1 MGRFFW
7 KFLLSYWAALLLVV
21 LGIGLT
27 TWLYRL
33 ADEGRDASLESG
45 PRATFVAESAAATLR
60 HGGVAA
66 LRGLMEEWRRHG
78 EVELYAVDA
87 SGRDLFGRPVSPDVV
102 GRARARAESGLEWKG
117 ARRVDLP
124 GGERWI
130 LFVPIGHRSGLAR
143 FFLAGGPPSPW
154 VPLVVGAVVSLVFG
168 AALAWYVARPI
179 RHLRAAFA
187 SLSAG
192 HLETR
197 VAPLM
202 GRRRDEVTDLGRHF
216 DEMARRIQSLVGAQR
231 TLLHEVSHELR
242 SPLARLQA
250 ATGLARQN
258 PQKLESSLE
267 RIEQETERL
276 DDLVGQLLTLSRLEA
291 GVDDASRTRLETT
304 DLVDLV
310 ASIAADARFEAE
322 SCGRDVVFS
331 SLGEIVADVRA
342 ELVGRAVENVIRNA
356 VKFTAPGTAVEV
368 TAGPDAAD
376 AAFLVRVAD
385 RGPGVAEADLDAIFE
400 PFYRGAAGSSGPG
413 FGLGLAIAR
422 RAIAAHGG
430 RVDARNRPGGG
441 LEVEI
446 RLPAGA
452 PGLLPHRSA

>member
-1 MGRFFW
+1 
-7 KFLLSYWAALLLVV
+7 
-21 LGIGLT
+21 
-27 TWLYRL
+27 
-33 ADEGRDASLESG
+33 
-45 PRATFVAESAAATLR
+45 
-60 HGGVAA
+60 
-66 LRGLMEEWRRHG
+66 
-78 EVELYAVDA
+78 
-87 SGRDLFGRPVSPDVV
+87 
-102 GRARARAESGLEWKG
+102 
-117 ARRVDLP
+117 
-124 GGERWI
+124 
-130 LFVPIGHRSGLAR
+130 
-143 FFLAGGPPSPW
+143 
-154 VPLVVGAVVSLVFG
+154 VVGAVVSLVFG

-202 GRRRDEVTDLGRHF
+202 GRRRDEVADLGRHF

-291 GVDDASRTRLETT
+291 GVADASRTRLETT

-322 SCGRDVVFS
+322 SCGKDVVFS
-331 SLGEIVADVRA
+331 SDGETTADVRA

-368 TAGPDAAD
+368 TAGPEDAGGT
-376 AAFLVRVAD
+376 FLVRVAD

-400 PFYRGAAGSSGPG
+400 PFYRGVAGSSGPG

-446 RLPAGA
+446 RLPVGA
-452 PGLLPHRSA
+452 QGRG

>member
-1 MGRFFW
+1 M
-7 KFLLSYWAALLLVV
+7 
-21 LGIGLT
+21 
-27 TWLYRL
+27 
-33 ADEGRDASLESG
+33 
-45 PRATFVAESAAATLR
+45 
-60 HGGVAA
+60 
-66 LRGLMEEWRRHG
+66 
-78 EVELYAVDA
+78 
-87 SGRDLFGRPVSPDVV
+87 
-102 GRARARAESGLEWKG
+102 
-117 ARRVDLP
+117 
-124 GGERWI
+124 
-130 LFVPIGHRSGLAR
+130 
-143 FFLAGGPPSPW
+143 
-154 VPLVVGAVVSLVFG
+154 VGAVVSLVFG

-202 GRRRDEVTDLGRHF
+202 GRRRDEVADLGRHF

-231 TLLHEVSHELR
+231 TLLHEISHELR

-258 PQKLESSLE
+258 PQKLESSLD
-267 RIEQETERL
+267 RIEQEAERL

-291 GVDDASRTRLETT
+291 GVADASRVRLEST
-304 DLVDLV
+304 DLV
-310 ASIAADARFEAE
+310 ASIAAHARFEAE
-322 SCGRDVVFS
+322 SCGKDVVFS
-331 SLGEIVADVRA
+331 SRGETAADVRA

-368 TAGPDAAD
+368 TAGPEDPGGT
-376 AAFLVRVAD
+376 FLVRVAD

-446 RLPAGA
+446 RVPVGV
-452 PGLLPHRSA
+452 PGRA

>member
-1 MGRFFW
+1 M
-7 KFLLSYWAALLLVV
+7 A
-21 LGIGLT
+21 
-27 TWLYRL
+27 
-33 ADEGRDASLESG
+33 
-45 PRATFVAESAAATLR
+45 
-60 HGGVAA
+60 
-66 LRGLMEEWRRHG
+66 
-78 EVELYAVDA
+78 
-87 SGRDLFGRPVSPDVV
+87 
-102 GRARARAESGLEWKG
+102 
-117 ARRVDLP
+117 
-124 GGERWI
+124 
-130 LFVPIGHRSGLAR
+130 
-143 FFLAGGPPSPW
+143 
-154 VPLVVGAVVSLVFG
+154 
-168 AALAWYVARPI
+168 
-179 RHLRAAFA
+179 
-187 SLSAG
+187 
-192 HLETR
+192 
-197 VAPLM
+197 
-202 GRRRDEVTDLGRHF
+202 DLGRHF

-258 PQKLESSLE
+258 PQKLESSLD

-291 GVDDASRTRLETT
+291 GVTDASRTRLETT

-322 SCGRDVVFS
+322 SCGKDVVFS
-331 SLGEIVADVRA
+331 SHGETVADVRA
-342 ELVGRAVENVIRNA
+342 ELVGRAVENVVRNA

-368 TAGPDAAD
+368 TAGPEDPGGT
-376 AAFLVRVAD
+376 FLVRVAD

-446 RLPAGA
+446 RVPVGA
-452 PGLLPHRSA
+452 PGRA